1 MFPVVIVAGLL
12 RAVIKMVTTSYFFG
26 LFIFVAGGKGRG
38 RCSVVEF
45 IRLWHE
51 KCSDCFY
58 SHVKGDDLQQ
68 TSNGLSAEK
77 FEMFLIGL
85 YEGG

>member
-12 RAVIKMVTTSYFFG
+12 RAVIKMVTTFYFFG

-51 KCSDCFY
+51 KCSDCF
-58 SHVKGDDLQQ
+58 
-68 TSNGLSAEK
+68 
-77 FEMFLIGL
+77 
-85 YEGG
+85 